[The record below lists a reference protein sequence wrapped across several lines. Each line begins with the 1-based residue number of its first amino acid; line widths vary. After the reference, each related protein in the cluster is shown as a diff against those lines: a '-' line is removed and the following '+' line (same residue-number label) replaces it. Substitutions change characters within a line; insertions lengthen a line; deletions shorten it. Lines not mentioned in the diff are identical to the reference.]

1 MLMVNQI
8 INKVVKNIKKMNKIW
23 SNLTEEKQIAEI
35 MDLSSSIPVYIFKH
49 STTCGISAQAKEN
62 VELSF
67 RNTNKSFLF
76 YYLDLL
82 KFRTVSNEVASTLN
96 VHHQSPQLILIHDGQ
111 VIFTTSHHKI
121 KATIIEES
129 LTLLS

>member
-1 MLMVNQI
+1 MVNQI

-67 RNTNKSFLF
+67 RNTDKSFLF

-129 LTLLS
+129 LSLLS

>member
-1 MLMVNQI
+1 MVNQI

-49 STTCGISAQAKEN
+49 STTCGISAQAKQN

-67 RNTNKSFLF
+67 RNTDKSFLF

-129 LTLLS
+129 LSLLS

>member
-1 MLMVNQI
+1 
-8 INKVVKNIKKMNKIW
+8 MNKIW
-23 SNLTEEKQIAEI
+23 ANLTEEKQIAEI
-35 MDLSSSIPVYIFKH
+35 MALSSSIPVYIFKH

-62 VELSF
+62 IELSF
-67 RNTNKSFLF
+67 RNTDKSFLF

-82 KFRTVSNEVASTLN
+82 KFRPVSNEVASTLN

-129 LTLLS
+129 LSLLS

>member
-1 MLMVNQI
+1 MVNQI

-67 RNTNKSFLF
+67 RNTDKSFLF